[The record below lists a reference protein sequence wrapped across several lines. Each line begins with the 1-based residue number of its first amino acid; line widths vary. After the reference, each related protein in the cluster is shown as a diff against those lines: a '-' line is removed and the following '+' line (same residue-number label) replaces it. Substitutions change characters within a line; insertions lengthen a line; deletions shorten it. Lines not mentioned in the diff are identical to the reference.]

1 MEGVGVGIGN
11 MYHLLTNVNA
21 VVAIYLANMVERYDV
36 AGVYTQESARWQ
48 HVLHSLHGQMGDKR
62 PSLAFE
68 IEHDVVFHST
78 DIKDAL
84 ERQFAQFA
92 IYTDET
98 GR

>member
-11 MYHLLTNVNA
+11 MYHLLTDVNA
-21 VVAIYLANMVERYDV
+21 VVTIYLADMVERYDV
-36 AGVYTQESARWQ
+36 AAVYTQETAHRQ
-48 HVLHSLHGQMGDKR
+48 HILHALHGQMGDER

-78 DIKDAL
+78 DIKDAV
-84 ERQFAQFA
+84 ERQLAQFA
-92 IYTDET
+92 VYTDET